1 MPTPD
6 GSKLWEFEHK
16 STRKRRQLKSAGVS
30 PGSGQDSVAV
40 RGRLGPDSKLWE
52 EDSKLWEED
61 SNLWELCSKLWEF
74 EHDPARKI

>member
-1 MPTPD
+1 MPND
-6 GSKLWEFEHK
+6 SKLWEFEHK
-16 STRKRRQLKSAGVS
+16 STYKRQRCTGARVG

-40 RGRLGPDSKLWE
+40 RGRLGP
-52 EDSKLWEED
+52 DSKLWEED